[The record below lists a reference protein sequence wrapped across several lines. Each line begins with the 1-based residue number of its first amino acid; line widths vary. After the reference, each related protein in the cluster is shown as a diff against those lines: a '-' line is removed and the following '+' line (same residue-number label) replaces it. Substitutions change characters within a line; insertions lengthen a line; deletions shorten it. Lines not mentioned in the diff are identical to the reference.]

1 MLVPTVPQAWV
12 LDEAGLRCWGDPLT
26 EGAIVEYEIAARLS
40 PASPLPGYGLGD
52 CLRGRASNDEAMTV
66 YQQAIALDNDNSLRR
81 HLTLGWI
88 CTYQQEWDRAIA
100 AYQRAVQLAPDNA
113 SYHAS
118 LAGVLSQ
125 QGDVSQAIVE
135 YEQAARLDPRNAS
148 YRVRLADLYRD
159 AGRAEKAK
167 AAYETALTLRPDD
180 EYVRQQLAQLP

>member
-1 MLVPTVPQAWV
+1 MLGRSFNRRTY
-12 LDEAGLRCWGDPLT
+12 GG
-26 EGAIVEYEIAARLS
+26 ISIAARLL
-40 PASPLPGYGLGD
+40 PASPLPGYDRGD

-100 AYQRAVQLAPDNA
+100 AYQRAVELAPDNA

-125 QGDVSQAIVE
+125 QGEGGQAIVE
-135 YEQAARLDPRNAS
+135 YEQAAQLDPRNAS
-148 YRVRLADLYRD
+148 YQVRLADLYRD
-159 AGRAEKAK
+159 AGRAEDAK
-167 AAYETALTLRPDD
+167 AAYQAALALRPDD
-180 EYVRQQLAQLP
+180 EYVKRQLTQLP